1 MAPIGWHF
9 YSPHHD
15 ANVGKVFGDLG
26 IVVDEEQRAAD
37 QLVGGEEGGA
47 DATVLDQLQTVQV
60 HVLQV
65 LQMVHLDE
73 PWICCETCDVWIDGD
88 IFVSK
93 LTYPIT
99 TVANEVA
106 EDL

>member
-15 ANVGKVFGDLG
+15 ANVGKVFGDLC

-47 DATVLDQLQTVQV
+47 DATVLDQLHTVQV

-65 LQMVHLDE
+65 L
-73 PWICCETCDVWIDGD
+73 ETCDVWIGYLLLRNMVMYGLV
-88 IFVSK
+88 I
-93 LTYPIT
+93 YY
-99 TVANEVA
+99 
-106 EDL
+106 

>member
-1 MAPIGWHF
+1 MNRDF
-9 YSPHHD
+9 DSPHHD
-15 ANVGKVFGDLG
+15 ENVGKVFGDLC

-65 LQMVHLDE
+65 LEMVHQDE
-73 PWICCETCDVWIDGD
+73 IYIWQSFKTCDIWIGYLLLKHGDVWIGYLLLRN
-88 IFVSK
+88 I
-93 LTYPIT
+93 
-99 TVANEVA
+99 
-106 EDL
+106 